1 MRSMPADLKIPA
13 ADKDKDIV
21 WRIRRIQV
29 LTIAW
34 MSIEAALSLLAAWMA
49 RSPSLLAFGG
59 DSAIELISAIVVW
72 RRFRTHSEAEQ
83 AEAGAAR
90 ITGALL
96 FALAA
101 YVIVASALTLF
112 GHKKPAESYL
122 GIAVLIAAAVLM
134 PLLAKEKRRLAA
146 VVGSAS
152 LRADAAESALCGY
165 LSLIALAGLAVN
177 AVWHVTWADPVA
189 AIFLVPFILREA
201 WEAVRG
207 DADACCR

>member
-1 MRSMPADLKIPA
+1 MRSMPADLQIPA
-13 ADKDKDIV
+13 EDKDIV

-29 LTIAW
+29 FTISW

-59 DSAIELISAIVVW
+59 DSAVELISAIVVW
-72 RRFRTHSEAEQ
+72 RRFRAHSEAEQ
-83 AEAGAAR
+83 AETRAAR
-90 ITGALL
+90 LAGALL
-96 FALAA
+96 FVLAA

-122 GIAVLIAAAVLM
+122 GIAVLIAAAVFM
-134 PLLAKEKRRLAA
+134 PLLAKQKRRLAA
-146 VVGSAS
+146 LAGSAS

-189 AIFLVPFILREA
+189 AICLVPFIVREA

>member
-1 MRSMPADLKIPA
+1 MRSMPADLQIPA
-13 ADKDKDIV
+13 VDKDRDIL

-72 RRFRTHSEAEQ
+72 RRFHNKAEQ
-83 AEAGAAR
+83 AEARAAR
-90 ITGALL
+90 MAGALL

-101 YVIVASALTLF
+101 YVISASALALF

-122 GIAVLIAAAVLM
+122 GIVVLIAAAVLM

-146 VVGSAS
+146 AAGSAS
-152 LRADAAESALCGY
+152 LKADAAESALCGY

>member
-1 MRSMPADLKIPA
+1 MRSMPAVLPIPTE
-13 ADKDKDIV
+13 DKDIV

-29 LTIAW
+29 FTIAW

-72 RRFRTHSEAEQ
+72 RRFRTDSEAEQ
-83 AEAGAAR
+83 AESRAAR
-90 ITGALL
+90 IAGALL
-96 FALAA
+96 LALAA
-101 YVIVASALTLF
+101 YVIVESALTLF
-112 GHKKPAESYL
+112 GHQKPAESYL

-146 VVGSAS
+146 VAGSAS
-152 LRADAAESALCGY
+152 LKADAAESALCGY
-165 LSLIALAGLAVN
+165 LSLIALVGLAVN
-177 AVWHVTWADPVA
+177 AAWHVTWADPVA
-189 AIFLVPFILREA
+189 ALCLVPLIMREA

-207 DADACCR
+207 GTDACCR

>member
-1 MRSMPADLKIPA
+1 MPTEAT
-13 ADKDKDIV
+13 
-21 WRIRRIQV
+21 IRRIQR
-29 LTIAW
+29 LQIFTIVW
-34 MSIEAALSLLAAWMA
+34 MFIEAVLSLVAAWMA

-59 DSAIELISAIVVW
+59 DSAIELISGIVVW
-72 RRFRTHSEAEQ
+72 RRFRDHSEAEQ
-83 AEAGAAR
+83 TESRAAR
-90 ITGALL
+90 LAGALL

-122 GIAVLIAAAVLM
+122 GIAVLIAAAVFM
-134 PLLAKEKRRLAA
+134 PLLAKQKRRLAA
-146 VVGSAS
+146 VAGSAS

-165 LSLIALAGLAVN
+165 LSLISLAGLGVN
-177 AVWHVTWADPVA
+177 AVWHLTWADPYA
-189 AIFLVPFILREA
+189 AICLVPFIVREA

>member
-1 MRSMPADLKIPA
+1 MRSMPAVLPMPMEA
-13 ADKDKDIV
+13 T
-21 WRIRRIQV
+21 IRRIQR
-29 LTIAW
+29 LQIFTIVW
-34 MSIEAALSLLAAWMA
+34 ISIEAALSLLAAWMA

-72 RRFRTHSEAEQ
+72 RRFRAHSAQEQ
-83 AEAGAAR
+83 AESRAAR
-90 ITGALL
+90 LAGALL

-122 GIAVLIAAAVLM
+122 GIAVLIAAAVFM
-134 PLLAKEKRRLAA
+134 PLLAKQKRRLAA
-146 VVGSAS
+146 VAGSAS

-189 AIFLVPFILREA
+189 AICLVPIIVREA

>member
-1 MRSMPADLKIPA
+1 MRSMPAVLPRPMEA
-13 ADKDKDIV
+13 T
-21 WRIRRIQV
+21 IRRIQR
-29 LTIAW
+29 LQIFTIVW
-34 MSIEAALSLLAAWMA
+34 MSIEAALSLFAAWMA

-72 RRFRTHSEAEQ
+72 RRFHTHREAEQ
-83 AEAGAAR
+83 AESRAAR
-90 ITGALL
+90 LAGALL

-112 GHKKPAESYL
+112 GHKKAAESYL
-122 GIAVLIAAAVLM
+122 GIAVLIAAAVFM

-146 VVGSAS
+146 VAGSAS

-165 LSLIALAGLAVN
+165 ISLIALAGLAVN

-189 AIFLVPFILREA
+189 AICLVPFIVREA

>member
-1 MRSMPADLKIPA
+1 MRPMPADLQIPA
-13 ADKDKDIV
+13 EDEDIV

-29 LTIAW
+29 FTIVW
-34 MSIEAALSLLAAWMA
+34 MSIEAALSLVAAWMA

-59 DSAIELISAIVVW
+59 DGAIELISAIVVW
-72 RRFRTHSEAEQ
+72 RRFRARSELRQ
-83 AEAGAAR
+83 AESRAAR
-90 ITGALL
+90 IAGALL

-101 YVIVASALTLF
+101 YVIVESALTLF
-112 GHKKPAESYL
+112 GHQKPSESYL
-122 GIAVLIAAAVLM
+122 GIAVLIAAAVFM
-134 PLLAKEKRRLAA
+134 PLLAKEKRQLAA
-146 VVGSAS
+146 VAGSAS

-189 AIFLVPFILREA
+189 AICLVPFILREA

-207 DADACCR
+207 DGDACCR

>member
-1 MRSMPADLKIPA
+1 MRSMPAVLPRPMEA
-13 ADKDKDIV
+13 T
-21 WRIRRIQV
+21 IRRIQR
-29 LTIAW
+29 LQIFTIVW
-34 MSIEAALSLLAAWMA
+34 MFIEAVLSLVAAWMA

-59 DSAIELISAIVVW
+59 DSAIELISGIVVW
-72 RRFRTHSEAEQ
+72 RRFRDHSEAEQ
-83 AEAGAAR
+83 TESRAAR
-90 ITGALL
+90 LAGALL

-122 GIAVLIAAAVLM
+122 GIAVLIAAAVFM
-134 PLLAKEKRRLAA
+134 PLLAKQKRRLAA
-146 VVGSAS
+146 VAGSAS

-165 LSLIALAGLAVN
+165 LSLISLAGLGVN
-177 AVWHVTWADPVA
+177 AVWHLTWADPYA
-189 AIFLVPFILREA
+189 AICLVPFIVREA

>member
-1 MRSMPADLKIPA
+1 MRSMPADLQIPTE
-13 ADKDKDIV
+13 DKDIV

-29 LTIAW
+29 FTIVW

-83 AEAGAAR
+83 AESRAAR
-90 ITGALL
+90 IAGALL

-101 YVIVASALTLF
+101 YVIVESAISLL
-112 GHKKPAESYL
+112 GHRKPSESYL

-134 PLLAKEKRRLAA
+134 PWLSKEKRQLAA
-146 VVGSAS
+146 VAGSAS

-165 LSLIALAGLAVN
+165 LSLIALAGLAAN

-189 AIFLVPFILREA
+189 AICLVPFIVREA

-207 DADACCR
+207 GADACCR

>member
-1 MRSMPADLKIPA
+1 MRSMPAVLPMPMEA
-13 ADKDKDIV
+13 T
-21 WRIRRIQV
+21 IRRIQRLQV
-29 LTIAW
+29 FTIVW

-49 RSPSLLAFGG
+49 RSPALLAFGG

-72 RRFRTHSEAEQ
+72 RRFRAHSAQEQ
-83 AEAGAAR
+83 AESRAAR
-90 ITGALL
+90 LAGALL

-122 GIAVLIAAAVLM
+122 GIAVLIAAAVFM
-134 PLLAKEKRRLAA
+134 PLLAKQKRRLAA
-146 VVGSAS
+146 VAGSAS

-189 AIFLVPFILREA
+189 AICLVPIIVREA